1 MPTIKIPNGVL
12 TMAESFF
19 NCPNCQFPIAAED
32 YHHRLERTPKIN
44 AKCPNCNTNL
54 ILTPNYKKRNF
65 SLHKTKNQQINK
77 ALRVN

>member
-44 AKCPNCNTNL
+44 AKCPNCNTKL
-54 ILTPNYKKRNF
+54 ILTPNYKNGISAYIKPQKNK
-65 SLHKTKNQQINK
+65 LTKH
-77 ALRVN
+77 

>member
-44 AKCPNCNTNL
+44 AKCPNCNTKL
-54 ILTPNYKKRNF
+54 ILTPNYKNGISAYIK
-65 SLHKTKNQQINK
+65 SKTNTLTKH
-77 ALRVN
+77 